1 MQPKSRIGA
10 PFFFLLLL
18 AGNGCSSAPRSD
30 AAPESLK
37 LRVACPA
44 GAAADVVRGHC
55 KAWQARNCAEVEVRE
70 YGAEGPQESEPD
82 AWVIAPAEIGRW
94 AESGQLLPVPAEFQD
109 KDDAF
114 DWKGLLPLYREHLLL
129 WGHAAYALPVL
140 GEGPLCVYRSDL
152 FKDANLP
159 PPATWRDVEDRAAHF
174 FAKRRV
180 ASLPPLPADDD
191 GLERE
196 FYTIAAGYSHRA
208 VTNITGV
215 SPTEAF
221 SFQCDYDSGAP
232 RIDSP
237 GFVHALALMQRLQA
251 YRPQLRAS
259 PVDAFRTGVGV
270 FCLADAADVLRMQ
283 GARSAVRDKF
293 AIARVPAAEV
303 CFAHAAR
310 SGDAPVE
317 GENWMPYLGAGALLG
332 VVPKT
337 CAHAPEAFDLLA
349 ELGGRDVSR
358 QVVLSPRVDPPRG
371 GGALRIDHFDR
382 NARWEAFELD
392 ASRTAALKAVVL
404 QTLEHRSVANPVY
417 PLRTPD
423 ARLRRAVLVGA
434 LREALEKPASD
445 PAQALA
451 SVAERWRKMTG
462 VHFAREHRLALGF
475 GG

>member
-1 MQPKSRIGA
+1 
-10 PFFFLLLL
+10 
-18 AGNGCSSAPRSD
+18 
-30 AAPESLK
+30 
-37 LRVACPA
+37 
-44 GAAADVVRGHC
+44 
-55 KAWQARNCAEVEVRE
+55 
-70 YGAEGPQESEPD
+70 
-82 AWVIAPAEIGRW
+82 
-94 AESGQLLPVPAEFQD
+94 
-109 KDDAF
+109 
-114 DWKGLLPLYREHLLL
+114 
-129 WGHAAYALPVL
+129 
-140 GEGPLCVYRSDL
+140 
-152 FKDANLP
+152 
-159 PPATWRDVEDRAAHF
+159 
-174 FAKRRV
+174 
-180 ASLPPLPADDD
+180 
-191 GLERE
+191 
-196 FYTIAAGYSHRA
+196 
-208 VTNITGV
+208 
-215 SPTEAF
+215 
-221 SFQCDYDSGAP
+221 
-232 RIDSP
+232 
-237 GFVHALALMQRLQA
+237 VHALALMQRLQA
-251 YRPQLRAS
+251 YRPKLRAS

-270 FCLADAADVLRMQ
+270 FCLADGADVLRMQ
-283 GARSAVRDKF
+283 GARSPVRDKF

-462 VHFAREHRLALGF
+462 VQFPREHRLALGF